1 MQNHTETW
9 KYIFIYL
16 LGADKIPAG
25 PWGVISVQS
34 IYICGKNTFN
44 VNKWCMLLNVSFF
57 DDLGKKLNVAY
68 GFFNTFVF
76 KMYFNSPKIVFITWI
91 ILSRHIKK

>member
-57 DDLGKKLNVAY
+57 DDLGKKLNVPA
-68 GFFNTFVF
+68 
-76 KMYFNSPKIVFITWI
+76 KWI
-91 ILSRHIKK
+91 LWLFLIRLFLKCTLRVQKLYL